1 MTLIDDIRA
10 DRGAGTPGPWR
21 IGNHDPMRGIWIGG
35 SNENGGAVLP
45 YLWFGHTINF
55 PNEYE
60 ANARRIA
67 RVPELEDAYESVL
80 EENARLRDALSSIHQ
95 ENKHCAGD
103 SESMAM
109 CIVSTESYAR
119 AALAETG
126 GPDR

>member
-1 MTLIDDIRA
+1 MTLMEGIRA
-10 DRGAGTPGPWR
+10 DREAGTPGPWR
-21 IGNHDPMRGIWIGG
+21 IGNHDPKRGIWVGG

-67 RVPELEDAYESVL
+67 RVPELEAIALAADEL
-80 EENARLRDALSSIHQ
+80 EEALAAYVLAERAAADTSSPDDYDFVF
-95 ENKHCAGD
+95 ECWERVEA
-103 SESMAM
+103 
-109 CIVSTESYAR
+109 AR

-126 GPDR
+126 GRDE